1 VSPSNGPAD
10 GEPPVGE
17 PDSQTASILTGD
29 DRFSATAAE
38 PFVFGRADA
47 AGIVGLDPSDMGI
60 SAKAGGVEFA
70 WGVWWV
76 VNHSLKRR
84 LLIEEPIARAPHRL
98 ECGDRYAIT
107 SSPLVVLVPGA
118 VYTHHLQVLLPDA
131 AVARLHVGD
140 ALTSGTL
147 TWDHMRLSDKDR
159 LVLAAVFAGY
169 LRAFPRHDARP
180 LSYQEVAEALGPPWT
195 RVTVRKQVER
205 IKERFAREG
214 LFFDGP
220 RANDALA
227 EHLVDNGLLVP
238 GDLALVAVER
248 RS

>member
-1 VSPSNGPAD
+1 M
-10 GEPPVGE
+10 
-17 PDSQTASILTGD
+17 ILTGD
-29 DRFSATAAE
+29 DRFSATAAK

-84 LLIEEPIARAPHRL
+84 LLIEEPVARAPHRL

-118 VYTHHLQVLLPDA
+118 VYTHRLQVLLPDA
-131 AVARLHVGD
+131 AVARLHVGEG
-140 ALTSGTL
+140 LTSGTL
-147 TWDHMRLSDKDR
+147 TWDHVRLSDKDR

-169 LRAFPRHDARP
+169 LRSFPRHDARP
-180 LSYQEVAEALGPPWT
+180 LSYQEAAEALGPPWT

-205 IKERFAREG
+205 IRERFAREG

-238 GDLALVAVER
+238 GDLALVTIEPRA
-248 RS
+248 